1 MTQRVLF
8 FLLVISLGLLLYSYS
23 DKWLEETQPVKTVAG
38 SEQNTKQGLVPVPE
52 TSSYVADI
60 SVHTE
65 DELTVLFDRI
75 EELLE
80 RPRNDQ
86 ESALVSLVLHGPE
99 VEFFALKNY
108 AKYKSL
114 VDRAAKLDALGAVD
128 IRICQTMMSN
138 YGVNSDEVPAFL
150 EQVPFGPDE
159 VQRLVNEGYVKM

>member
-1 MTQRVLF
+1 MTQRILF

-23 DKWLEETQPVKTVAG
+23 DKWLDETQPAKAVVG
-38 SEQNTKQGLVPVPE
+38 SQQDAQQHLVPVPDR
-52 TSSYVADI
+52 SNYVADI

-65 DELTVLFDRI
+65 GELTVLFDRI

-108 AKYKSL
+108 GKYKSL

-128 IRICQTMMSN
+128 IRICQTMMES
-138 YGVNSDEVPAFL
+138 YGIHSEEVPAFL